1 VGLNEF
7 REVLSY
13 QVTEI
18 RGGRPHRSHIFA
30 SMVEVDFYVRHA
42 KACWE
47 MTGRSDEPQPT
58 YVVEQCGMA
67 RTAPPKPKPR
77 TSWTRILEL
86 EDF

>member
-1 VGLNEF
+1 MALTAF

-18 RGGRPHRSHIFA
+18 RGGRSHRSRIVP
-30 SMVEVDFYVRHA
+30 SMEMVDIYIRHA

-58 YVVEQCGMA
+58 YVVEQCGMV

-77 TSWTRILEL
+77 TSWARILEL